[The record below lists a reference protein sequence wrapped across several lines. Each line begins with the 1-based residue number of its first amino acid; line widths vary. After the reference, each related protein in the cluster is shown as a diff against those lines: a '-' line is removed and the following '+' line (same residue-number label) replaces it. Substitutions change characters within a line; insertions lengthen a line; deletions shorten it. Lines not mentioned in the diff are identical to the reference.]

1 MFGKRLKQLRERNGL
16 TQEQLAKTFN
26 LLKSSISMYEND
38 IRLPNIE
45 IIKDF
50 ANYFNVSTDYLL
62 GIEKNNTI
70 DEELIEQ
77 QALKNAL
84 QKAGFMKKDEDLS
97 NEELKKLMNFVVIN
111 KEYLKGKDK

>member
-45 IIKDF
+45 IIKDI

-62 GIEKNNTI
+62 GMEKTDTI

-77 QALKNAL
+77 IALKNAL
-84 QKAGFMKKDEDLS
+84 IKAGFMKKNEDLTYH
-97 NEELKKLMNFVVIN
+97 ELQNILHFIVAN
-111 KEYLKGKDK
+111 KEFLKTKEK